1 MKTLKKIL
9 SSLATVS
16 LALVPA
22 ALSAQAQYADSTS
35 PVGKYS
41 TEIDTRA
48 WELVS
53 RMTLEEK
60 CDYIGELTSFVVRP
74 VERLGIPQLLMADG
88 PQGIRNIRRQN
99 TVSTLYPCGVL
110 TAASWDREAAD
121 RLGHALALDA
131 KARGISFLLGPGV
144 NIYRAP
150 LCGRNFEYFGE
161 DPYLTSEIAASYIT
175 GVQDEGVIAT
185 IKHFAAN
192 NQEWSRHHTSSDV
205 DERTLH
211 EIYFP
216 AFKKAVQQAHVGAVM
231 DSYNP
236 VFGVHASENG
246 WMNIEVLRNMWSFD
260 GILMSDWTS
269 VYSSSGAANGGLDL
283 ECPRGVY
290 FTAEKLVPLV
300 KAGVVSEET
309 IDIKVY
315 HILHTLNRFGLLD
328 KDITDK
334 SLPLDNPENDSLARE
349 LAREGMVL
357 LENRGG
363 ELPYGKREKVLVLG
377 PNAFK
382 TPTGGGSGF
391 VQPFHSVTVAE
402 GLEGVWG
409 KRLAKLPDSLLF
421 AGVPADSVKA
431 GACNETVLA
440 KALKA
445 ADRVVYCAGF
455 DSKEEGEGFDR
466 PFALPKMQR
475 IMIQRIAAE
484 HPHVTVVLNA
494 GGGVDFNGWSEDVEA
509 VLLAWYP
516 GQQGGNAV
524 ADLLSG
530 RFSPCGKLPM
540 SIENRWEDNPVH
552 GSYHENTPVFTQNTK
567 IKRIEYRE
575 GIFYGYRGYDR
586 SGVSPRYP
594 FGYGLSYS
602 KFDYSDLKLEKF
614 GPDSLKVSYTVAN
627 TGKADAAEV
636 SQLYVGDLA
645 CSVPRPLKELKGFSR
660 NFLKKG
666 EKARVELVLGKD
678 AFAFYDVKCKDFV
691 VEPGEFEIL
700 VGASSADIRLR
711 GSVLM
716 GEETYRTVSLG
727 RDSLS
732 VVKNPLNGWVM
743 YLGRSWSKDFG
754 TEAGYDSWPAGV
766 DGSRKVRVSD
776 YCGTAYI
783 RTSWASMEPEE
794 GKYFWN
800 DPDSRLGGLLDEV
813 RRRGMRLAFRIVVD
827 GRDQGQNTPQY
838 VIDAGAEC
846 FASKVGNRE
855 VYTPYPDDKI
865 FQEKY
870 EKFLEAFAARFNSS
884 DEIDFIDAYGLGKWG
899 EAHSMRYKDQKN
911 KVPVYEWITSLYSRL
926 FTNVP
931 LIMNY
936 HRVLAAQTIDG
947 WENAPDPDTEKL
959 LESAVSKGYS
969 LRHDAFGMTGYYMDW
984 EKEYAERWRYRLPII
999 FEGGWITGAH
1009 HRYWKDPSGKY
1020 REGHPEDVRR
1030 GEMEAAEEAH
1040 VNMMDFRVG
1049 NETESWFR
1057 NMDLVQKFISEG
1069 GYRLN
1074 PSSATVPVKA
1084 AAGSKVCLS
1093 HVWENH
1099 GWGYCPNNIR
1109 QWHYRYK
1116 PAFVLL
1122 DSGGN
1127 VVKTFVDRG
1136 SEPSEW
1142 IKGKPGAHSLEAELS
1157 GVAPGRYTWA
1167 IGIVDTMRGNRPG
1180 LNVAAE
1186 KSLLTP
1192 EGWVKIADV
1201 DVL

>member
-1 MKTLKKIL
+1 MKALKTIL
-9 SSLATVS
+9 STIASASLS
-16 LALVPA
+16 IVPV
-22 ALSAQAQYADSTS
+22 ALSAQAQYNDMTS
-35 PVGKYS
+35 PVGKDS
-41 TEIDTRA
+41 TEIDLRA
-48 WELVS
+48 WDLVS

-110 TAASWDREAAD
+110 TAASWDREAAE

-150 LCGRNFEYFGE
+150 LCGRSYEYFGE
-161 DPYLTSEIAASYIT
+161 DPYLTSEIATSYIE
-175 GVQDEGVIAT
+175 GVQDEGVIST

-216 AFKKAVQQAHVGAVM
+216 AFKKAVQKAHVGAVM

-236 VFGVHASENG
+236 IFGVHASENG
-246 WMNIEVLRNMWSFD
+246 WMNIQVLRNTWGFD

-300 KAGVVSEET
+300 KSGVVSEET

-328 KDITDK
+328 RDITDK
-334 SLPLDNPENDSLARE
+334 NIPLDNPENYALARE
-349 LAREGMVL
+349 IAREGIVL

-363 ELPYGKREKVLVLG
+363 ELPYGKKERVLVLG

-409 KRLAKLPDSLLF
+409 KRVAELPDSILF
-421 AGVPADSVKA
+421 AGVPADSAKA
-431 GACNETVLA
+431 GVCNEAVLE
-440 KALKA
+440 KALKS

-466 PFALPKMQR
+466 PFALPKAQR
-475 IMIQRIAAE
+475 RMIQRLASF
-484 HPHVTVVLNA
+484 HHHVTVVLNA

-530 RFSPCGKLPM
+530 RFSPCGKLPV

-552 GSYHENTPVFTQNTK
+552 DSYHENTPVFTQNTK
-567 IKRIEYRE
+567 IKRVEYRE

-586 SGVSPRYP
+586 SGIAPRYP

-602 KFDYSDLKLEKF
+602 KFDYSDLRVEKL

-627 TGKADAAEV
+627 TGKCDAAEV
-636 SQLYVGDLA
+636 SQIYVSDLA

-660 NFLKKG
+660 DFLKKG
-666 EKARVELVLGKD
+666 EKKRVEIVLGKES
-678 AFAFYDVKCKDFV
+678 FSFYDVRSKDFV
-691 VEPGEFEIL
+691 VEPGDFEIL
-700 VGASSADIRLR
+700 VGSSSADIRLR
-711 GSVLM
+711 GTVLM
-716 GEETYRTVSLG
+716 GDETYRSVTLG

-754 TEAGYDSWPAGV
+754 TEQGYDSWPAGE
-766 DGSRKVRVSD
+766 DGSMSLRVSD

-783 RTSWASMEPEE
+783 RTSWAAMEPEE

-838 VIDAGAEC
+838 VVDAGAEC
-846 FASKVGNRE
+846 FASKVGTRE
-855 VYTPYPDDKI
+855 VYTPYPDDKV
-865 FQEKY
+865 FQQKY
-870 EKFLEAFAARFNSS
+870 EKFLEAFAERFNSS

-899 EAHSMRYKDQKN
+899 EAHSMRYKDEKN
-911 KVPVYEWITSLYSRL
+911 KIPVYEWITSLYSRL

-936 HRVLAAQTIDG
+936 HRVLAEQTIDG
-947 WENAPDPDTEKL
+947 WEDAPDPDTEKL
-959 LESAVSKGYS
+959 LESAISKGYS

-984 EKEYAERWRYRLPII
+984 EKEYAERWRFRLPII

-1057 NMDLVQKFISEG
+1057 NPELVQKFVSEG

-1074 PSSATVPVKA
+1074 PSSVTVPVSA
-1084 AAGSKVCLS
+1084 ASGSTVCLS

-1116 PAFVLL
+1116 PAIVLL
-1122 DSGGN
+1122 DSEGK
-1127 VVKTFVDRG
+1127 VVRTFVDRG
-1136 SEPSEW
+1136 CEPSEW
-1142 IKGKPGAHSLEAELS
+1142 IKGKPGAHSFSASLE
-1157 GVAPGRYTWA
+1157 GVSPGRYMWA
-1167 IGIVDTMRGNRPG
+1167 AGIVDTMRGNRPG
-1180 LNVAAE
+1180 LNVAAD
-1186 KSLLTP
+1186 KSLMTP
-1192 EGWVKIADV
+1192 EGWVKIAPV
-1201 DVL
+1201 DVY